1 MTQAQELEPLYVLAV
16 HMLGSRD
23 AAFVAVSD
31 VIGAH
36 PGEPTAWLGALLAR
50 LIADEKP
57 ARVDRFSELDD
68 ILRTNSTIPVDLG
81 HPLVRG
87 DARRLNVLL
96 SELQRSCLI
105 ATLRALAPERRAVF
119 VLVHVLGLSIERCAE
134 LCDTTASAV
143 RVTEGRGRRDL
154 DNYLGSRCEHIDAA
168 NPCRCAARL
177 GNALERGLVDWPAHN
192 EHDGATFAP
201 EVHRQV
207 GKLYASLTRVRLPV
221 V

>member
-68 ILRTNSTIPVDLG
+68 ILSSVAGAGSGCRVHPSRQLRWSSERSTFRVPAARTERTQRV
-81 HPLVRG
+81 HRG
-87 DARRLNVLL
+87 ERVGVSRRARR
-96 SELQRSCLI
+96 Q
-105 ATLRALAPERRAVF
+105 
-119 VLVHVLGLSIERCAE
+119 
-134 LCDTTASAV
+134 
-143 RVTEGRGRRDL
+143 
-154 DNYLGSRCEHIDAA
+154 
-168 NPCRCAARL
+168 
-177 GNALERGLVDWPAHN
+177 
-192 EHDGATFAP
+192 
-201 EVHRQV
+201 
-207 GKLYASLTRVRLPV
+207 
-221 V
+221 